1 MACTAYKK
9 YFWLVQYV
17 AAYHPEPVAPPR
29 TNGASLKPDLAPDC
43 TAEVNFI
50 TSRVCQQQT
59 ILDRQVLRS

>member
-1 MACTAYKK
+1 MHIKNK
-9 YFWLVQYV
+9 FWLVQF
-17 AAYHPEPVAPPR
+17 ASGYHTGPEAPPR